1 MIDLTLLENYT
12 AQKGALP
19 SRSYYIPFSS
29 FTDEIR
35 KECSDRVTLLGEW
48 KFAYYPYYTQ
58 SVEADE
64 PTQTIAV
71 PSCWQKLGY
80 DYEQYTNINYPIPY
94 NPPYIDRENPC
105 GVYVTKYFVEKK
117 QGKYY
122 IIFEGV
128 DSAYYLSVN
137 GKEVGFATG
146 THCYHEFDITDFVRA
161 GENKIRVTVFKW
173 CSGTYLEDQDK
184 FRYSG
189 IIRDVYILRRP
200 DDHLRDYKIT
210 ADYSGDGGKIVV
222 TADKPVCVSLYDNE
236 KLLETKNGNDCVFE
250 IDGVKLWTAET
261 PNLYRLELKYNGECI
276 VDYIGVRKISID
288 GNVYKINGKPV
299 KFRGVNRHSSTAAG
313 AVETL
318 EDIDKDLALMKENNI
333 NAIRTAH
340 YMPAAYLPLLCDKYG
355 FYVLEECDIET
366 HGEVQT
372 SGSFVADDWNRSA
385 RNGNYADSF
394 FMRTSAMFE
403 RDKNRACVVMWSLG
417 NESGWGDNFIETSR
431 YLHSVDSRPVQYEV
445 ASTTLGFGNK
455 ETDVHSMMY
464 IGVEKCE
471 EILGGDDCTKPFLL
485 CEYSHAMG
493 NSCGDLNDYREV
505 FDRYDGALGGFVWEW
520 CDHAVKTKD
529 GKFLWGGESGEF
541 MHSGNFCIDGLVTLD
556 RVGGSALKELKEVYA
571 PVDVNYSDGKITV
584 KNRYD
589 FVSLDGMECVCR
601 IMRNGEKIFESK
613 LDLQDIKAHVSKT
626 FDLPVHARFEEYET
640 ADFFFYINGR
650 EIAKRQIILSDTYE
664 KSFSNECGKVRIVE
678 NEDRFV
684 VVTTLSGTYT
694 VGRNGMISSAVLG
707 NRELL
712 KDPIRLNTSR
722 AFIDNDKKM
731 QTSILEGVTM
741 REIAESVYFFA
752 REMRVEKNMI
762 FVKGALV
769 VVQLGW
775 RVDAEISYAF
785 YDDGRIH
792 IGVKALQKPN
802 GLDDFLMR
810 FGFEIQLADE
820 YDRVKYFGRGPDE
833 CYEDKKHLATVG
845 LYDEKLEDMYVLYL
859 KSQESGSHVDTRDVR
874 VYGGKGS
881 VTVFSNKNFSFS
893 VAPYKSDEYPL
904 HIYEVKKSLS
914 PVLNIDYRMR
924 GIGSASCGPELMN
937 KYKITE
943 ENISFSFDL
952 IFK

>member
-1 MIDLTLLENYT
+1 MDLTLLENYT

-19 SRSYYIPFSS
+19 PRSYYIPFSS

-35 KECSDRVTLLGEW
+35 KERSDRVTVLDKW
-48 KFAYYPYYTQ
+48 KFAYYPFYTQ

-94 NPPYIDRENPC
+94 NPPFIDRENPC
-105 GVYVTKYFVEKK
+105 GVYVTKYFVDEK

-146 THCYHEFDITDFVRA
+146 THCTHEFDITDFVRT

-222 TADKPVCVSLYDNE
+222 AADKPVYVSLYDNG
-236 KLLETKNGNDCVFE
+236 KSLGTKSGSDCVFE
-250 IDGVKLWTAET
+250 IEGVKLWTAET
-261 PNLYRLELKYNGECI
+261 PNLYRLELEYNGECI

-299 KFRGVNRHSSTAAG
+299 KFRGVNRHSSTVAG

-318 EDIDKDLALMKENNI
+318 EDIEKDLALMKENNI

-372 SGSFVADDWNRSA
+372 SGNYIVEDWSRSA
-385 RNGNYADSF
+385 NNENYRDSF
-394 FMRTSAMFE
+394 QMRASSMLE
-403 RDKNRACVVMWSLG
+403 RDKNRPSIVMWSMG
-417 NESGWGDNFIETSR
+417 NESGWGKNFVEMSE
-431 YLHSVDSRPVQYEV
+431 YLHNLDSRPVHYEG
-445 ASTTLGFGNK
+445 ATLLLKDDDK
-455 ETDVHSMMY
+455 EIDIYSLMY
-464 IGVEKCE
+464 AYVEKCE
-471 EILGGDDCTKPFLL
+471 EILESGKCEKPFLL

-493 NSCGDLNDYREV
+493 NSCGDLGDYWEV
-505 FDRYDGALGGFVWEW
+505 FDRYDQSLGGFVWEW
-520 CDHAVKTKD
+520 CDHAVKTKG

-541 MHSGNFCIDGLVTLD
+541 MHSDNFCVDGLVTPD
-556 RVGGSALKELKEVYA
+556 RRISSALKELKEMYA
-571 PVDVNYSDGKITV
+571 PVDVRFADGKFTV
-584 KNRYD
+584 KNRND
-589 FVSLDGMECVCR
+589 FLASDGIECIYFVKQNGKIVSE
-601 IMRNGEKIFESK
+601 NK
-613 LDLQDIKAHVSKT
+613 LDISGIMPRESKT
-626 FDLPVHARFEEYET
+626 FDLSVPVCRDEYKT
-640 ADFFFYINGR
+640 VDFYFYKDER
-650 EIAKRQIILSDTYE
+650 EIAKRQIILSDVFTE
-664 KSFSNECGKVRIVE
+664 SFSDDFSNVVITER
-678 NEDRFV
+678 NDRSAV
-684 VVTTLSGTYT
+684 VKTGGATYI
-694 VGRNGMISSAVLG
+694 VGRNGMLSSVSVG
-707 NRELL
+707 GREML
-712 KDPIRLNTSR
+712 KSPVKLNTHR
-722 AFIDNDKKM
+722 ALIDNDKRMKW
-731 QTSILEGVTM
+731 TVLEGVPLG
-741 REIAESVYFFA
+741 EILRNVGFFA
-752 REMRVEKNMI
+752 RETRVEKNTV
-762 FVKGALV
+762 FVKGALAV
-769 VVQLGW
+769 AELAW
-775 RVDAEISYAF
+775 RVEVEICYSF
-785 YDDGRIH
+785 FNDGRIH
-792 IGVKALQKPN
+792 TKVNAVQKPN

-820 YDRVKYFGRGPDE
+820 YERVKYFGRGPDE
-833 CYEDKKHLATVG
+833 CYEDKRHLATVG

-859 KSQESGSHVDTRDVR
+859 KSQEGGSHVDTRKAE
-874 VYGGKGS
+874 VYGKSGS
-881 VTVFSNKNFSFS
+881 VTAFSNKNFSFS

-904 HIYEVKKSLS
+904 HMHDVEKSRA
-914 PVLNIDYRMR
+914 PVFNIDYRMR
-924 GIGSASCGPELMN
+924 GVGSYSCGPALMD
-937 KYKITE
+937 KYKICE
-943 ENISFSFDL
+943 ENIAFSFDL
-952 IFK
+952 IFR